1 MRSPRP
7 RPRRCR
13 RPRGSWRP
21 RGRRGD
27 ARRPRGPAGRA
38 ASAWSRR
45 ARTGSWYGGTPSAGL
60 QVLRDVD
67 DADPVEEQPPAE
79 GIDPRLGRVARL
91 DRRPVGSPEGL
102 ERGGGRR
109 PAPPRAPEG
118 PGLVLPQ
125 APPPPPGA
133 GG

>member
-60 QVLRDVD
+60 PGLRGVD
-67 DADPVEEQPPAE
+67 DADPLEEKPPAE
-79 GIDPRLGRVARL
+79 GGEPRP
-91 DRRPVGSPEGL
+91 RRGAPPYRPPVGPPPPL
-102 ERGGGRR
+102 QRGGGGGPPPP
-109 PAPPRAPEG
+109 PAPPRAEP
-118 PGLVLPQ
+118 
-125 APPPPPGA
+125 
-133 GG
+133 